1 MANKKTKSS
10 TRFDFLP
17 NKQNK
22 YSIRKFTVGT
32 ASILVGATLVFGAY
46 NDAQAAE
53 LDEKTAES
61 AAATDDEVAK
71 EEATATEEVAAEET
85 AATEETAADSTSEEA
100 VAEEAPATEEA
111 ATTAEEAEPTATEEA
126 AVAEK
131 PANVIK
137 AADTAEE
144 TVTPEATPVS
154 EEATSAPETTT
165 PAPAVEATPA
175 TTPETTTPAPA
186 VEATPA
192 TTPETT
198 SNTSTEVPAT
208 DIQTVKDQTSAADYL
223 AAEKNISTEEANKI
237 ASNLNANL
245 SEVTPE
251 ALQQAIVDYLANEQ
265 NKYNVD
271 GTLAAVREETALTNE
286 DVVTEQPV
294 AGTMLRSAATTATR
308 AADAEEAIYV
318 PGANDQV
325 YTYKGKAWIYDADSM
340 TSAADKVMPATK
352 VYLQWVDGKGVV
364 SPVFYTTTNPDGT
377 FAFNFLNPDWDG
389 KDVADKGYQVKDED
403 GNVVTKWQIAGDGG
417 FAVKTWVDNPDP
429 AKYNVIKSGDK
440 VTGFHSRLNRTNESW
455 NFTTGVNVVEN
466 SQVILQEKPNSS
478 DMLLGSEE
486 NWTTSPSPDGIW
498 PNTGNYGIVSGK
510 AWYEAGD
517 IAGSPN
523 HVYYGTGRDV
533 WAAGTKVAASYVN
546 DEVTRRFDAWK
557 NDPANAKYTKEQFKE
572 AQAKIISEY
581 EAEFG
586 KGSHIAETVVATVD
600 NNGDFYIP
608 FKGLYGYS
616 AYKQNLGLPISHK
629 VSDEEYGTLVKD
641 EEVNHNQLLWGSN
654 IGQKHRH
661 INTDYVY
668 MTTLVEDY
676 PVWSNAYQG
685 NMFESITDDD
695 AQSATAGL
703 SNYAVFF
710 ALIADTPEHDILT
723 YDSVNNTATVGDTA
737 ESKTSGLIPNQEY
750 QVQWFKDG
758 EAIGEPT
765 TVTSDQNGVAQSVP
779 LTVPEDIT
787 GKTVYTSAVF
797 WQGESTKSLTTALA
811 IDSFT
816 AYPPQNE
823 DTEPAYTDEQA
834 KPGVESTSTPTFT
847 NNDGEKVDLAD
858 VPLSDTEPFKIT
870 GEAIPGVTID
880 PLTGEI
886 KFKPTPEQANST
898 VEVPVT
904 VTYEDGTTDTVT
916 AKFTVGPSQADEND
930 PTATEEVVEKGGEVD
945 LSDNVDT
952 TDLPEGTK
960 VTDVTPAGTIDTNV
974 PGEYTGTV
982 EVTYPDGSKDTV
994 EVPVTVKPSQ
1004 ADENDPTATEE
1015 VVEKGGEV
1023 DLSDNVDTT
1032 DLPEGTK
1039 VTDVTPAG
1047 TIDTNVPGEY
1057 TGTVEVTYP
1066 DGSKDT
1072 VEVPVKVKPSQA
1084 DENEPTATEEVVEK
1098 GGKVDLSDNVDTTD
1112 LPEGTTVTDVTP
1124 TGTIDTNTPGEYT
1137 GTVEVTYPDGS
1148 KDTVEVPVKVV
1159 DKLTDAD
1166 QNDPK
1171 VTEEVVE
1178 KGGKVDLSDNVDTTD
1193 LPEGTTVTDVT
1204 PAGTIDTN
1212 TPGEYT
1218 GTVEVTYPDGSK
1230 DTVEVPVKVV
1240 DKLTDADQNDPTVT
1254 EEVVEKGGEVDLTDN
1269 VDTTDLPEGTTV
1281 TDVTPAGTIDTN
1293 APGEYTGTVE
1303 VTYPDGSKDT
1313 VEVPVKVQDTTAP
1326 DAPKVNTPQPGGKE
1340 ITGKSEPNG
1349 TVDVTLPNG
1358 DVIKD
1363 VPVDADG
1370 NYKVDVPEGV
1380 ELKEDDKVTVVAK
1393 DDSGNTSTPTE
1404 VTVTDTVAP
1413 DAPKVDT
1420 PQPGG
1425 KEITGKSE
1433 PNGTV
1438 DVTLPNGDVIKD
1450 VPVDADGNYKVDVP
1464 EGVEL
1469 KEGDKVTVVAK
1480 DGNGNTSTPTEVTVT
1495 DTVAPDAPKVNTPQ
1509 PGGKEITGKSEPNG
1523 TVDVTLPNGDV
1534 IKDVPVDADGNYKVD
1549 VPEGVELKEGDK
1561 VTVVAKD
1568 GNGNTSTPTEA
1579 TVTDTVAPDA
1589 PTVTNPQPGDK
1600 TITGTAEPNG
1610 TVDVTLPNG
1619 DVIKDVPVD
1628 ADGNYKVDVPEG
1640 VELKEDDKV
1649 TVVAKDDSGNTSTPT
1664 EVTVTDTVAPDAPK
1678 VDTPQPGGKE
1688 ITGKS
1693 EPNGTV
1699 DVTLP
1704 NGDVIKDVPVDADG
1718 NYKVDVPEGVELK
1731 EGDKVTVVAKDGN
1744 GNTSTPTEATVTDT
1758 VAPDAPKVNTPQPG
1772 GKEIT
1777 GKSEPNGTVDVTLP
1791 NGDVIKDVPVDADG
1805 NYKVDV
1811 PEGVELKEGDK
1822 VTVVAKDGNGN
1833 TSTPTEA
1840 TVTDTVAPDAPTVT
1854 NPQPG
1859 DKTITGTAEPNGTVD
1874 VTLPNGDVIKDVPVD
1889 ENGNWSVDVPK
1900 DVELKEG
1907 DKVTVV
1913 AKDGNGNTSTPTE
1926 ATVTD
1931 TVAPDAPTVDPVKAG
1946 DKEVTGKGEPGT
1958 TITVKFPDGKEG
1970 TATVDENGNWT
1981 VKVPD
1986 GTEIKPGDEL
1996 EVSATDKAGNKSE
2009 VTKVKVPADKDTVAP
2024 EKPEVNPV
2032 QPGDTEVTGKGEPGS
2047 EITVKFPDGKEGTTT
2062 VDKDGNWTVKV
2073 PEGTTIKPGDK
2084 LIVTATDEA
2093 GNTSEPTVVVVPD
2106 EKSDDNTGKSG
2117 NTGNTDNTGMTG
2129 KTGNTSN
2136 TDNSNAGDMGNMD
2149 ATPAVKGDMSE
2160 AKDMNNNGKEVNE
2173 LPETG
2178 NESTNAPLFGSLIAA
2193 LGSLFLLGRRRK
2205 ENEEK

>member
-32 ASILVGATLVFGAY
+32 ASILVGETLVFGAY

-175 TTPETTTPAPA
+175 TTPETT
-186 VEATPA
+186 
-192 TTPETT
+192 

-286 DVVTEQPV
+286 DVVTEKPV

-318 PGANDQV
+318 PGANDQL

-455 NFTTGVNVVEN
+455 DFTTGVNVVEN

-486 NWTTSPSPDGIW
+486 NWTTSPSPDVIW

-676 PVWSNAYQG
+676 PVWSNAYQD

-952 TDLPEGTK
+952 TDLPEGT
-960 VTDVTPAGTIDTNV
+960 
-974 PGEYTGTV
+974 
-982 EVTYPDGSKDTV
+982 
-994 EVPVTVKPSQ
+994 
-1004 ADENDPTATEE
+1004 
-1015 VVEKGGEV
+1015 
-1023 DLSDNVDTT
+1023 
-1032 DLPEGTK
+1032 
-1039 VTDVTPAG
+1039 
-1047 TIDTNVPGEY
+1047 
-1057 TGTVEVTYP
+1057 
-1066 DGSKDT
+1066 
-1072 VEVPVKVKPSQA
+1072 
-1084 DENEPTATEEVVEK
+1084 
-1098 GGKVDLSDNVDTTD
+1098 
-1112 LPEGTTVTDVTP
+1112 
-1124 TGTIDTNTPGEYT
+1124 
-1137 GTVEVTYPDGS
+1137 
-1148 KDTVEVPVKVV
+1148 
-1159 DKLTDAD
+1159 
-1166 QNDPK
+1166 
-1171 VTEEVVE
+1171 
-1178 KGGKVDLSDNVDTTD
+1178 
-1193 LPEGTTVTDVT
+1193 TVTDVT

-1293 APGEYTGTVE
+1293 TPGEYTGTVE

-1433 PNGTV
+1433 PNVTV

-1464 EGVEL
+1464 EG
-1469 KEGDKVTVVAK
+1469 
-1480 DGNGNTSTPTEVTVT
+1480 
-1495 DTVAPDAPKVNTPQ
+1495 
-1509 PGGKEITGKSEPNG
+1509 
-1523 TVDVTLPNGDV
+1523 
-1534 IKDVPVDADGNYKVD
+1534 
-1549 VPEGVELKEGDK
+1549 
-1561 VTVVAKD
+1561 
-1568 GNGNTSTPTEA
+1568 
-1579 TVTDTVAPDA
+1579 
-1589 PTVTNPQPGDK
+1589 
-1600 TITGTAEPNG
+1600 
-1610 TVDVTLPNG
+1610 
-1619 DVIKDVPVD
+1619 
-1628 ADGNYKVDVPEG
+1628 
-1640 VELKEDDKV
+1640 
-1649 TVVAKDDSGNTSTPT
+1649 
-1664 EVTVTDTVAPDAPK
+1664 
-1678 VDTPQPGGKE
+1678 
-1688 ITGKS
+1688 
-1693 EPNGTV
+1693 
-1699 DVTLP
+1699 
-1704 NGDVIKDVPVDADG
+1704 
-1718 NYKVDVPEGVELK
+1718 
-1731 EGDKVTVVAKDGN
+1731 
-1744 GNTSTPTEATVTDT
+1744 
-1758 VAPDAPKVNTPQPG
+1758 
-1772 GKEIT
+1772 
-1777 GKSEPNGTVDVTLP
+1777 
-1791 NGDVIKDVPVDADG
+1791 
-1805 NYKVDV
+1805 
-1811 PEGVELKEGDK
+1811 
-1822 VTVVAKDGNGN
+1822 
-1833 TSTPTEA
+1833 
-1840 TVTDTVAPDAPTVT
+1840 
-1854 NPQPG
+1854 
-1859 DKTITGTAEPNGTVD
+1859 
-1874 VTLPNGDVIKDVPVD
+1874 
-1889 ENGNWSVDVPK
+1889 
-1900 DVELKEG
+1900 VELKEG

-2136 TDNSNAGDMGNMD
+2136 TDNSNAGDMGNID

>member
-1072 VEVPVKVKPSQA
+1072 VEVPVTVKPSQADENDPTATEEVVEKGGEVDLSDNVDTTDLPEGTKVTDVTPAGTIDTNVPGEYTGTVEVTYPDGSKDTVEVPVKVKPSQADENDPTATEEVVEKGGEVDLSDNVDTTDLPEGTKVTDVTDVTPAGTIDTNVPGEYTGTVEVTYPDGSKDTVEVPVKVKPSQA

-1240 DKLTDADQNDPTVT
+1240 DKLTDADQNDPKVT

-1313 VEVPVKVQDTTAP
+1313 VEVPVKVQDTT
-1326 DAPKVNTPQPGGKE
+1326 
-1340 ITGKSEPNG
+1340 
-1349 TVDVTLPNG
+1349 
-1358 DVIKD
+1358 
-1363 VPVDADG
+1363 
-1370 NYKVDVPEGV
+1370 
-1380 ELKEDDKVTVVAK
+1380 
-1393 DDSGNTSTPTE
+1393 
-1404 VTVTDTVAP
+1404 
-1413 DAPKVDT
+1413 
-1420 PQPGG
+1420 
-1425 KEITGKSE
+1425 
-1433 PNGTV
+1433 
-1438 DVTLPNGDVIKD
+1438 
-1450 VPVDADGNYKVDVP
+1450 
-1464 EGVEL
+1464 
-1469 KEGDKVTVVAK
+1469 
-1480 DGNGNTSTPTEVTVT
+1480 
-1495 DTVAPDAPKVNTPQ
+1495 APDAPKVNTPQ

>member
-455 NFTTGVNVVEN
+455 DFTTGVNVVEN

-1072 VEVPVKVKPSQA
+1072 VEVPVTVKPSQADENDPTATEEVVEKGGEVDLSDNVDTTDLPEGTKVTDVTPAGTIDTNVPGEYTGTVEVTYPDGSKDTVEVPVKVKPSQADENDPTATEEVVEKGGEVDLSDNVDTTDLPEGTKVTDVTDVTPAGTIDTNVPGEYTGTVEVTYPDGSKDTVEVPVKVKPSQA

-1137 GTVEVTYPDGS
+1137 GIVEVTYPDGS

-1240 DKLTDADQNDPTVT
+1240 DKLTDADQNDPKVT

-1313 VEVPVKVQDTTAP
+1313 VEVPVKVQDTT
-1326 DAPKVNTPQPGGKE
+1326 
-1340 ITGKSEPNG
+1340 
-1349 TVDVTLPNG
+1349 
-1358 DVIKD
+1358 
-1363 VPVDADG
+1363 
-1370 NYKVDVPEGV
+1370 
-1380 ELKEDDKVTVVAK
+1380 
-1393 DDSGNTSTPTE
+1393 
-1404 VTVTDTVAP
+1404 
-1413 DAPKVDT
+1413 
-1420 PQPGG
+1420 
-1425 KEITGKSE
+1425 
-1433 PNGTV
+1433 
-1438 DVTLPNGDVIKD
+1438 
-1450 VPVDADGNYKVDVP
+1450 
-1464 EGVEL
+1464 
-1469 KEGDKVTVVAK
+1469 
-1480 DGNGNTSTPTEVTVT
+1480 
-1495 DTVAPDAPKVNTPQ
+1495 APDAPKVNTPQ